1 MSNPLQQTVDS
12 TVINM
17 VTYAV
22 KNDRPNP
29 NSNPEKIILLK
40 W

>member
-1 MSNPLQQTVDS
+1 MSNPLQQTVNS
-12 TVINM
+12 IVINM

-22 KNDRPNP
+22 KNYQPNP
-29 NSNPEKIILLK
+29 NPNKEKIVLLT